1 MEVWKFLVV
10 SVACIHISSTHGRE
24 VSKSVYYVAY
34 IKHLLMLLLNRNCDS
49 DFSGSFFFFF
59 SNDRKWTDLS
69 WRNFTLFFELPV
81 SWYGRPSK
89 TSQKQYGVLTGKGF
103 WWCFSLGLCTGSI
116 LLIQNAIL
124 DLKNTFEGRT
134 FCCSFMFQV
143 QMLLV

>member
-1 MEVWKFLVV
+1 MEVSGCQCCMYTHLFYAWKRSEQKCVLCSIYKAFINAPSQQKL
-10 SVACIHISSTHGRE
+10 RF
-24 VSKSVYYVAY
+24 
-34 IKHLLMLLLNRNCDS
+34 R
-49 DFSGSFFFFF
+49 FFRFFFFFFF